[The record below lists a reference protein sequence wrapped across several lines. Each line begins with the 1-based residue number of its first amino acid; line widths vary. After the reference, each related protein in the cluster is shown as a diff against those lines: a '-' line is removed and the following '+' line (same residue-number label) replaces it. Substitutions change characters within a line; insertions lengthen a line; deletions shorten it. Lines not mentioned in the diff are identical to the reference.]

1 MHFDRAGD
9 ARRAVQY
16 HGLAGENAL
25 RRAAHAEAIIHLS
38 RGLDVLRDLPDGA
51 DRSRLEIGLHLALGP
66 AWVVT
71 KGYAAVEVERTYS
84 RALDLSQRCGDVA
97 EVVRALKGLWGVR
110 FAQARLDTA
119 RMLAVDLVARARA
132 TRDPALLASGHAAL
146 GETLFHIGELGTAR
160 RQLDQ
165 ALAAARRRAA
175 DDRGNQRP
183 RVVSYASWG
192 YWMAG
197 YPDQA
202 RLLSRQAVA
211 EANAL
216 GHPHNRAFALG
227 FASFLHQFC
236 GEVSRV
242 AELAEEQ
249 SALCREY
256 GMPYWQSWADMLKGW
271 VLARRGHAA
280 DGVLGV
286 RRALAVHRETGAVVG
301 VMHFLTL
308 LAELHG
314 RAGHVEDGLHAAN
327 EALALALTTG
337 NRYLDPEIHR
347 VRGDLLASLAGQRD
361 APPGDPNSAPLP
373 STAEGCFRH
382 ALERARRR
390 SARSLELRAATS
402 LGQLW
407 HERGDRGRVRRLLEP
422 LCGWFAEGFDTADLV
437 AARRLVAAV
446 STSRPV
452 RQARGVPGRGSDQ

>member
-1 MHFDRAGD
+1 
-9 ARRAVQY
+9 
-16 HGLAGENAL
+16 
-25 RRAAHAEAIIHLS
+25 
-38 RGLDVLRDLPDGA
+38 
-51 DRSRLEIGLHLALGP
+51 
-66 AWVVT
+66 
-71 KGYAAVEVERTYS
+71 
-84 RALDLSQRCGDVA
+84 
-97 EVVRALKGLWGVR
+97 
-110 FAQARLDTA
+110 
-119 RMLAVDLVARARA
+119 
-132 TRDPALLASGHAAL
+132 LLASGHAAL
-146 GETLFHIGELGTAR
+146 GETLFHIGELGAAR

-327 EALALALTTG
+327 EALALAVTTG

-361 APPGDPNSAPLP
+361 ASPGDPNPAPLP

-382 ALERARRR
+382 ALELARRR

-422 LCGWFAEGFDTADLV
+422 LWMVRGGF
-437 AARRLVAAV
+437 RH
-446 STSRPV
+446 
-452 RQARGVPGRGSDQ
+452 G